1 MFMKFDIL
9 TVFPE
14 MFGGPL
20 DTSMIKKAKDKGLVK
35 IKIHN
40 LRKWTKDAHKTVDD
54 RPYGGGK
61 GMIFMVEPI
70 FEALKYFSPKDKTK
84 KSKVILLSPQGK
96 VFNQKKAQKLAK
108 LDRLILLAG
117 HYEGFDE
124 RIREHLIDEEISI
137 GDYILTG
144 GELPAMVIVD
154 SVVRLLPGVL
164 EPEAVEHESFSPS
177 IKDPASSIL
186 LDYPTYTRPADFKGW
201 KVPEVLLSGDHA
213 EIKKW
218 RKKKSI
224 ARTKK
229 KRPDLI
235 KK

>member
-1 MFMKFDIL
+1 MKFDIL

-40 LRKWTKDAHKTVDD
+40 LRKWAKDAHKTVDD

-164 EPEAVEHESFSPS
+164 EPEAVEHESFSS
-177 IKDPASSIL
+177 LKIENSKIENL

>member
-1 MFMKFDIL
+1 
-9 TVFPE
+9 
-14 MFGGPL
+14 
-20 DTSMIKKAKDKGLVK
+20 
-35 IKIHN
+35 
-40 LRKWTKDAHKTVDD
+40 
-54 RPYGGGK
+54 
-61 GMIFMVEPI
+61 MVEPL
-70 FEALKYFSPKDKTK
+70 FEALKYLSPKDKTK

-164 EPEAVEHESFSPS
+164 EPEAVEHESFSS
-177 IKDPASSIL
+177 NIKELKSNIL

-201 KVPEVLLSGDHA
+201 KVPEILLSGDHA

-229 KRPDLI
+229 KRPDLTE
-235 KK
+235 K